1 MAGVKSQTGVDNA
14 SAPAAGAA
22 AASASPATG
31 GDTAFRTAERRYKI
45 KPGGVAPD
53 LAGVLRRGACGGDG
67 DGDGDGGGDR
77 GGGVA
82 VPLRLPGGVTG
93 AYYLPRLLTTEEEL
107 ALAGEALCVFPAEE
121 HGHDSNVR
129 RLGKR
134 LRAADGGSGG
144 GGGVL
149 HTPELRWVTLGC
161 AYDWGAKR
169 YTEGVGST
177 FPADIKRVAERKYA
191 EARRR
196 VAAAVS
202 DGGVEGL
209 PETVDFQTAIVNYY
223 NDKSTLMG
231 HTDTYEHPSVLRN
244 PLLTLSVGRSAVF
257 LAGGLDKD
265 APPLAVLMQSGDAVL
280 LHGQARSA
288 YHGVP
293 CILPDTCPPYLA
305 AAFPTLA
312 RHRINFSLRQV
323 FPSAGT
329 ADAQETEEVV
339 VGEEGRGGGSA
350 EVAPKAE
357 ACVGVLTPPPGA
369 KKVCIG

>member
-1 MAGVKSQTGVDNA
+1 MAEEKPQPGAGNAPVSAVSAVA
-14 SAPAAGAA
+14 SAPP
-22 AASASPATG
+22 ST
-31 GDTAFRTAERRYKI
+31 GDTAFRAAERRYKI

-53 LAGVLRRGACGGDG
+53 LAGVLRRDACGGDG
-67 DGDGDGGGDR
+67 DDAD

-93 AYYLPRLLTTEEEL
+93 AYYLPRLLTAAEEL
-107 ALAGEALCVFPAEE
+107 ALAGDALCVFPAEE

-134 LRAADGGSGG
+134 LRSADGG

-161 AYDWGAKR
+161 AYDWGEKR
-169 YTEGVGST
+169 YTEGVGSM
-177 FPADIKRVAERKYA
+177 FPAEMKEVAERKYA

-196 VAAAVS
+196 VAAAV
-202 DGGVEGL
+202 GGDAEVL

-231 HTDTYEHPSVLRN
+231 HTDTYEHPAVLRN

-257 LAGGLDKD
+257 LVGGLDKD

-280 LHGQARSA
+280 LHGAARSA

-293 CILPDTCPPYLA
+293 CVLPGTCPSHLT

-312 RHRINFSLRQV
+312 QHRINFSLRQV
-323 FPSAGT
+323 FPAAAAAAEGT
-329 ADAQETEEVV
+329 AGPQEE
-339 VGEEGRGGGSA
+339 EEGGDGA
-350 EVAPKAE
+350 AVAPKAE
-357 ACVGVLTPPPGA
+357 ACVGVLTTPPGA